1 MMQNKI
7 KYLGLM
13 ILMMSFSLSGIT
25 QSQTMQFLKQILDNN
40 QELKLAKNEADRMSI
55 EARIGLTPNNPEI
68 EYGYLWGNE
77 AENGNRIDFSIKQSF
92 DFPTVYANRYKL
104 SKLKGSFAQLYY
116 RSVEQEIVLKTIKI
130 LIDLTYKNKQLN
142 VLKERL
148 KNIEMV
154 EQMTNKM
161 FKEGEVGR
169 LETDKASLQSIN
181 LLSEYDLCLSDIEVL
196 TTELKVLNG
205 GLVLKVNVQHY
216 PVYLDVNN
224 LEDLQES
231 FVYDD
236 LSIVKLQ
243 SEIEMNNQEIK
254 LSKSELFPEISFSY
268 VSESIRDQQL
278 KGFKGGI
285 SIPLWQKRNT
295 VKHSKIALNMKEA
308 EKSYKIQLKEASWE
322 KYYSL
327 YKSRSERL
335 NSMSKILERVAPYK
349 SLLMAFELGEISL
362 LNYITE
368 SSFYFKSEDNLL
380 KLERE
385 KYKALAELLK
395 VDIVRQLN

>member
-1 MMQNKI
+1 MQNKI
-7 KYLGLM
+7 KYIGLL
-13 ILMMSFSLSGIT
+13 ILIMSFSLKGIAQF
-25 QSQTMQFLKQILDNN
+25 QSIEFLKQILDNN
-40 QELKLAKNEADRMSI
+40 LELKLARSETDRMRI
-55 EARIGLTPNNPEI
+55 EAKIGLTPSNPEI

-104 SKLKGSFAQLYY
+104 SKLKGNHAQLYY
-116 RSVEQEIVLKTIKI
+116 RSVEQELVLKTMKI

-142 VLKERL
+142 ILKERL
-148 KNIEMV
+148 KNVELV

-181 LLSEYDLCLSDIEVL
+181 LLSEFDLYLSDIEVL
-196 TTELKVLNG
+196 TNELKVLNG
-205 GLVLKVNVQHY
+205 GLVLRVDAQHY

-224 LEDLQES
+224 LDDLQKN

-236 LSIVKLQ
+236 LSILRLQ

-295 VKHSKIALNMKEA
+295 VKHSKIALSMKEA
-308 EKSYKIQLKEASWE
+308 EKSYEIKLNEASWE
-322 KYYSL
+322 KHYSL
-327 YKSRSERL
+327 YKSRSERF

-349 SLLMAFELGEISL
+349 SLLLAFELGEISL

-380 KLERE
+380 RLEKE